1 MKRWPGSIGLQ
12 TVSGVS
18 SNPCT
23 DRQAQTHTH
32 THTDKHTD
40 THKRNVLLLLFYTWE
55 EAVVRTGIVRGGIE
69 MKGAFVFERPPWG
82 TAKSLDRPL
91 SISWSSWSGG
101 MIELSAI
108 LIPNGQR
115 EGRANKAKRLA
126 SRDPQG
132 ILGNHIQ
139 RL

>member
-12 TVSGVS
+12 TVSGVR

-69 MKGAFVFERPPWG
+69 MKGAFVFERQ
-82 TAKSLDRPL
+82 
-91 SISWSSWSGG
+91 I
-101 MIELSAI
+101 
-108 LIPNGQR
+108 
-115 EGRANKAKRLA
+115 GRA
-126 SRDPQG
+126 
-132 ILGNHIQ
+132 HV
-139 RL
+139 